1 MAHNSTPSVTDSI
14 ASDGSSS
21 FNASTP
27 LWQYVTR
34 LEKAESGGNTKF
46 TCNFC
51 KVTFTGSYSR
61 VKAHLFQISGTG
73 IRACKKITKEEL
85 ARLKKLQEEVDERAK
100 AVIPREVPRPS
111 DGKIPTSLE
120 TRSVKKRAMTQL
132 EKSWAVAARNEI
144 DEEVARIFYT
154 GCPSFNLAKNPHFIK
169 SYVMLSESGIKG
181 YKPPSYNKIRTTLL
195 DRERVH
201 VDRLLQPIRST
212 WARKGVSIVCDGW
225 TDVQRRPLINFIA
238 ITDGLPMFL
247 KAYNCQGERFWQVKR
262 GLKELVIREDWNE
275 YQEDNID
282 KANFVREKVLD
293 ETGFWKK
300 IEFILEFTEP
310 IYEML
315 RITDTD
321 KPCLHLVYEM
331 WDNMIDK
338 VKDIIYKHE
347 GKSESEDSPF
357 FNVVKTIL
365 TDRWA
370 KSNTPLHC
378 LAYSL
383 NPRYS
388 TTH

>member
-1 MAHNSTPSVTDSI
+1 MHNDTPSSVADII

-21 FNASTP
+21 INASTP
-27 LWQYVTR
+27 LWQYVTILQR
-34 LEKAESGGNTKF
+34 AESGGNTKF

-51 KVTFTGSYSR
+51 KGAFTGSYSR

-73 IRACKKITKEEL
+73 IRACKRITKDEI

-100 AVIPREVPRPS
+100 AVVPREVSRPN
-111 DGKIPTSLE
+111 DGKIPTSAE
-120 TRSVKKRAMTQL
+120 TRGVKKRAMTQL

-144 DEEVARIFYT
+144 DEQVARIFYT

-169 SYVMLSESGIKG
+169 SYVMLAESGLKG

-201 VDRLLQPIRST
+201 VDRLLEPIKNT
-212 WARKGVSIVCDGW
+212 WTRKGVSIVCDGW

-238 ITDGLPMFL
+238 IIDGVPMFL
-247 KAYNCQGERFWQVKR
+247 KAVNCQGE
-262 GLKELVIREDWNE
+262 
-275 YQEDNID
+275 
-282 KANFVREKVLD
+282 
-293 ETGFWKK
+293 K

-338 VKDIIYKHE
+338 VKDTIYKHE
-347 GKSESEDSPF
+347 GKTENEDSPF

-383 NPRYS
+383 NPRFS
-388 TTH
+388 LSGGGFDDSESLKDREALPPLDW